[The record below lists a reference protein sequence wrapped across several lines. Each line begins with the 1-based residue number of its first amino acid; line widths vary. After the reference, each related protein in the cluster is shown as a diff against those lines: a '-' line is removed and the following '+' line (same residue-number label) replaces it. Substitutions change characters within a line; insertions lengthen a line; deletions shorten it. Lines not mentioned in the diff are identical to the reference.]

1 MDSISGPVTTAAL
14 QHFFILHR
22 RSGGKFVIEGC
33 LICFQLFSYYAQHF
47 FWDSQYVPLG
57 HSCEL

>member
-14 QHFFILHR
+14 QHFFIHR
-22 RSGGKFVIEGC
+22 RSGGKFVEGC
-33 LICFQLFSYYAQHF
+33 LICFQLFSYSHHF